1 MAHVSRLLYHYEGFV
16 SNGTKFEPER
26 SILSGNSVYYE
37 GLSGVSPGRSQQ
49 DLRLCVQIIGAGE
62 TRVRLLEMSCSNHRV
77 RR

>member
-37 GLSGVSPGRSQQ
+37 GFSGVPWGRAQQ

-62 TRVRLLEMSCSNHRV
+62 TRVRLSEMSCSNHRV

>member
-37 GLSGVSPGRSQQ
+37 GFGGVPWGRAQQ
-49 DLRLCVQIIGAGE
+49 DLRLCVQ
-62 TRVRLLEMSCSNHRV
+62 THR
-77 RR
+77 RRRDLRTPVGNVL